1 MDSDGALR
9 VGPSVHGSHRRNRR
23 LIPLGFVIWLIG
35 LSLWET
41 SWPAGLAT
49 SVAGGAALTVGLG
62 SLAGFRTASRPDWMV
77 SVSVSI
83 SLILI
88 SQGVGQGDYRLRVVL
103 VGLGALG
110 MIVVFLQIVEERTA
124 IERELV
130 ERTFADERRRLAGDV
145 HDVVG
150 HTLSASMLHMTS
162 ARLAIR
168 SDPDAAIASLER
180 AEEHGRRSMADIG
193 SVVRL
198 LRADQSATGLP
209 VPGLDQLPALVDGFR
224 AAGADITF
232 SPPDG
237 LGALPSTTALTVYRL
252 VQEGLTNAAR
262 HGDGT
267 IDIGIVVNDGAVN
280 VTIEND
286 LAAGDGHVSG
296 GTGLAGMADRVSAI
310 GGVLEAGPVNGRW
323 RLQASIPT

>member
-1 MDSDGALR
+1 
-9 VGPSVHGSHRRNRR
+9 
-23 LIPLGFVIWLIG
+23 
-35 LSLWET
+35 
-41 SWPAGLAT
+41 
-49 SVAGGAALTVGLG
+49 
-62 SLAGFRTASRPDWMV
+62 MV
-77 SVSVSI
+77 SVAVSI

-88 SQGVGQGDYRLRVVL
+88 SQGVGQSDYRLRVVL

-110 MIVVFLQIVEERTA
+110 MIVVFLQILEERTA

-180 AEEHGRRSMADIG
+180 AESHGRRSMADIG

-286 LAAGDGHVSG
+286 LTAGDGYASG
-296 GTGLAGMADRVSAI
+296 GTGLAGMRDRVSAI
-310 GGVLEAGPVNGRW
+310 GGSLEAGPMNGRW